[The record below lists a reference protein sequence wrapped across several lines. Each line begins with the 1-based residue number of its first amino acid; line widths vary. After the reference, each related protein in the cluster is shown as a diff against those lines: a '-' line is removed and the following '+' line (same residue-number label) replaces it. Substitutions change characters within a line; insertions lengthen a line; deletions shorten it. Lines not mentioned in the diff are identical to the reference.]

1 MVHRTK
7 RITNRTKIT
16 ITMKDDLDYDGMGNQ
31 GRVPQTKIDMN
42 EDKEKIILS
51 KIIVG
56 VAVVI
61 GVVTNS
67 TIILIGIL
75 AYAIYT
81 LYKKYG

>member
-1 MVHRTK
+1 MR
-7 RITNRTKIT
+7 
-16 ITMKDDLDYDGMGNQ
+16 DDLDYDGMGNQ

-61 GVVTNS
+61 GVITFPP
-67 TIILIGIL
+67 IIFMGIL
-75 AYAIYT
+75 AYAIHT
-81 LYKKYG
+81 LYQKYGK

>member
-1 MVHRTK
+1 
-7 RITNRTKIT
+7 
-16 ITMKDDLDYDGMGNQ
+16 MGNQ

-61 GVVTNS
+61 GVITFPP
-67 TIILIGIL
+67 IILIGIL